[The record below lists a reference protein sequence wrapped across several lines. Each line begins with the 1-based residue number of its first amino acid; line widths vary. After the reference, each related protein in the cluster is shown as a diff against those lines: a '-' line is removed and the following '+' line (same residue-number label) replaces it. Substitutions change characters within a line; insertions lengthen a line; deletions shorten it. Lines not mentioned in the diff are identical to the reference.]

1 VHLRPILICLTL
13 LVSTAACENSTDP
26 ILGIGGGGGALTAA
40 QATGNW
46 SFTVQRTTTLPCT
59 GALASGQV
67 ITGHLDVLSD
77 GTVASTSSWLNPL
90 SGSVNQLA
98 GTITLSN
105 GAIDLTFGA
114 TVGSAMELFPGT
126 MSSAGTISGATLT
139 DPAAS
144 FSQVFGSD
152 GCQYSVTATKTG

>member
-1 VHLRPILICLTL
+1 MHLRPILVCLAL

-26 ILGIGGGGGALTAA
+26 LIGTGGGGGALSAT

-46 SFTVQRTTTLPCT
+46 SFAVQRTTNLPCS

-67 ITGHLDVLSD
+67 IAAHLDVLSD
-77 GTVASTSSWLNPL
+77 GTVASTSSWQNPL
-90 SGSVNQLA
+90 TGSVLQLGGSVNLN
-98 GTITLSN
+98 T
-105 GAIDLTFGA
+105 GAVDLTFGA

-126 MSSAGTISGATLT
+126 MTSTGTVFGATLT
-139 DPAAS
+139 DPAAG

-152 GCQYSVTATKTG
+152 GCQYTVTGTKTG